1 MSTYSKDEIL
11 HGSAIRAE
19 KEETPQTFHGTKKR
33 MAGEMGEFA
42 LKMMSDPAAIQQNKM
57 WMDAFSQSN
66 EGMQFNQAK
75 MMMMGGG
82 VPPTA

>member
-1 MSTYSKDEIL
+1 MANYTRDELL
-11 HGSAIRAE
+11 HGAALKAE
-19 KEETPQTFHGTKKR
+19 KEETPQTFHGNKKR

-42 LKMMSDPAAIQQNKM
+42 LKMMSDPVAIRQNQM
-57 WMDAFSQSN
+57 WMDKFSMSN

-82 VPPTA
+82 APPS

>member
-1 MSTYSKDEIL
+1 MAKYTRNELRQGAALK
-11 HGSAIRAE
+11 AE
-19 KEETPQTFHGTKKR
+19 KEETPQTFHGNKKR

-82 VPPTA
+82 APPS